1 MRGGVRAGALNL
13 LGEITYLTDD
23 FPQAVSYLEQAY
35 EEADGDPLARAG
47 AAIDLAFALANLG
60 MNREGLDW
68 TARAEENAAVAG
80 EAGVAA
86 EAAGVAAVLIFLSG
100 GGVDRRRLDAALARE
115 DADRHSPLIRWPS
128 MSAAAHPSWSGDL
141 ARARP
146 ALTAVR
152 QRCVERGL
160 DAVSPCS

>member
-1 MRGGVRAGALNL
+1 MARKGQALRLQAALDHFASGADARAKELAGRILDDGAGLARAGALNL
-13 LGEITYLTDD
+13 LGQIAYLADD

-47 AAIDLAFALANLG
+47 AAIDLAFTLANLG

-86 EAAGVAAVLIFLSG
+86 EAAAAAAVLIFLSG
-100 GGVDRRRLDAALARE
+100 GGVDRRA
-115 DADRHSPLIRWPS
+115 P
-128 MSAAAHPSWSGDL
+128 
-141 ARARP
+141 
-146 ALTAVR
+146 
-152 QRCVERGL
+152 
-160 DAVSPCS
+160 